1 MAELGKE
8 DGDEMP
14 DEEKVVIV
22 EDEAPPQEQAE
33 DIKITETAPA
43 ESKEVETSSEQTDER
58 ESIRERRRQEKQER
72 KKRRDTAIQ
81 RDKVELNFLRK
92 RNEDLERRVSVQEKR
107 SQSMEMGNLDQ
118 HLAVAQKELNLADQ
132 VIAKGVETQ
141 SGEDVQ
147 KALHYRDN
155 AQKKIAHLERQKQQ
169 AHIHMNQQQQPQMP
183 VDDRVLAH
191 AQEFIED
198 NPWYDINGGNEESS
212 IVNAIDASLTKEGFD
227 PATDEYWDELTERAS
242 KRLPEKF
249 EDFVEEVGDQSE
261 PTPVKKK
268 RRVARGGPAVGSGKE
283 HAPASTRKEVYISPE
298 RKQAMMDHGVWDD
311 PVLRQKYVKRYMEW
325 DRENKA

>member
-14 DEEKVVIV
+14 DDNKVVIV
-22 EDEAPPQEQAE
+22 EDEAPQEEKAE
-33 DIKITETAPA
+33 EIKITETAPE
-43 ESKEVETSSEQTDER
+43 ESEEVEASEEPDER
-58 ESIRERRRQEKQER
+58 ESIRERRRKEKQER
-72 KKRRDTAIQ
+72 KQRRDTAIK

-92 RNEDLERRVSVQEKR
+92 RNEDLERRISAQEQK
-107 SQSMEMGNLDQ
+107 SQNLEMGNLDQ

-132 VIAKGVETQ
+132 VIAKGVENS

-147 KALHYRDN
+147 KALAYRDQ
-155 AQKKIAHLERQKQQ
+155 AQKKIAQLERQKQQ
-169 AHIHMNQQQQPQMP
+169 ANAQMQQQPQTQ
-183 VDDRVLAH
+183 VDDRVIAR
-191 AQEFIED
+191 AQEFIDE
-198 NPWYDINGGNEESS
+198 NPWYDVNGGNEESS
-212 IVNAIDASLTKEGFD
+212 IVNAIDANLAKEGFD
-227 PATDEYWDELTERAS
+227 PATEEYWEELTERAAR
-242 KRLPEKF
+242 RLPEKF
-249 EDFVEEVGDQSE
+249 EDFVEEVGEQEE

-268 RRVARGGPAVGSGKE
+268 RVARGGPAVGSGKE

>member
-14 DEEKVVIV
+14 DDNKVVIV
-22 EDEAPPQEQAE
+22 EDEAPQEEKAE
-33 DIKITETAPA
+33 EIKITETAP
-43 ESKEVETSSEQTDER
+43 EESEQVEASGKPDER
-58 ESIRERRRQEKQER
+58 ESIRERRRKEKQER
-72 KKRRDTAIQ
+72 KQRRDTAIK

-92 RNEDLERRVSVQEKR
+92 RNEDLERRVAAQEQK
-107 SQSMEMGNLDQ
+107 SQNLEMGNLDQ

-147 KALHYRDN
+147 KALQFRDQ
-155 AQKKIAHLERQKQQ
+155 AQKKIAQLERQKQHANVQ
-169 AHIHMNQQQQPQMP
+169 MQQQQQPQTQ
-183 VDDRVLAH
+183 VDDRVIAH
-191 AQEFIED
+191 AQEFMDD

-227 PATDEYWDELTERAS
+227 PATDEYWDELTERAAR
-242 KRLPEKF
+242 RLPEKF
-249 EDFVEEVGDQSE
+249 EDFVEEVGEQEE

-268 RRVARGGPAVGSGKE
+268 RVARGGPAVGSGKE

>member
-14 DEEKVVIV
+14 DDNKVVIV
-22 EDEAPPQEQAE
+22 EDEAPQEEKAE
-33 DIKITETAPA
+33 EIKITETAPE
-43 ESKEVETSSEQTDER
+43 ESEEVEASEEPDER
-58 ESIRERRRQEKQER
+58 ESIRERRRKEKQER
-72 KKRRDTAIQ
+72 KQRRDTAIK

-92 RNEDLERRVSVQEKR
+92 RNEDLERRISAQEQK
-107 SQSMEMGNLDQ
+107 SQNLEMGNLDQ

-147 KALHYRDN
+147 KALAYRDQ
-155 AQKKIAHLERQKQQ
+155 AQKKIAQLERQKQQ
-169 AHIHMNQQQQPQMP
+169 ANVQMQQKQQPQTP

-191 AQEFIED
+191 AQEFMDD

-227 PATDEYWDELTERAS
+227 PATDEYWEELTERAAR
-242 KRLPEKF
+242 RLPEKF
-249 EDFVEEVGDQSE
+249 EDFVEEVGEQEE

-268 RRVARGGPAVGSGKE
+268 RVARGGPAVGSGKE

>member
-14 DEEKVVIV
+14 DDNKVVIV
-22 EDEAPPQEQAE
+22 EDEAPQEEKAE
-33 DIKITETAPA
+33 EIKITETAPE
-43 ESKEVETSSEQTDER
+43 ESEGVEASEEPDER
-58 ESIRERRRQEKQER
+58 ESIRERRRKEKQER
-72 KKRRDTAIQ
+72 KQRRDTAIK

-92 RNEDLERRVSVQEKR
+92 RNEDLERRVAVQEQK
-107 SQSMEMGNLDQ
+107 SQTLEMGNLDQ

-132 VIAKGVETQ
+132 VIAKGVDNQ

-147 KALHYRDN
+147 KALAYRDQ
-155 AQKKIAHLERQKQQ
+155 AQKKIAQLERQKQQ
-169 AHIHMNQQQQPQMP
+169 ANAQMQQQQQPQTQ
-183 VDDRVLAH
+183 VDDRVIAR
-191 AQEFIED
+191 AQEFIDE
-198 NPWYDINGGNEESS
+198 NPWYDVNGGNEESS
-212 IVNAIDASLTKEGFD
+212 IVNAIDANLAKEGFD
-227 PATDEYWDELTERAS
+227 PATEEYWEELTERAAR
-242 KRLPEKF
+242 RLPEKF
-249 EDFVEEVGDQSE
+249 EDFVEEVGEQEE

-268 RRVARGGPAVGSGKE
+268 RVARGGPAVGSGKE

>member
-14 DEEKVVIV
+14 DDNKVVIV
-22 EDEAPPQEQAE
+22 EEEAPQEEKAE
-33 DIKITETAPA
+33 EIKITETAP
-43 ESKEVETSSEQTDER
+43 EEPKEVETASEQPDER
-58 ESIRERRRQEKQER
+58 ESIRERRRKEKQER
-72 KKRRDTAIQ
+72 KQRRDTAIK

-92 RNEDLERRVSVQEKR
+92 RNEDLERRISAQEQK
-107 SQSMEMGNLDQ
+107 SQNLEMGNLDQ

-147 KALHYRDN
+147 KALAYRDQ
-155 AQKKIAHLERQKQQ
+155 AQKKIAQLERQKQQ
-169 AHIHMNQQQQPQMP
+169 ANVQMHQQQQPQTP

-191 AQEFIED
+191 AQEFMDD

-227 PATDEYWDELTERAS
+227 PATDEYWDELTERAAR
-242 KRLPEKF
+242 RLPEKF
-249 EDFVEEVGDQSE
+249 EDFVEEVGEQEE

-268 RRVARGGPAVGSGKE
+268 RVARGGPAVGSGKE

>member
-14 DEEKVVIV
+14 DDNKVVIV
-22 EDEAPPQEQAE
+22 EDEAPQEEKAE
-33 DIKITETAPA
+33 EIEITETAP
-43 ESKEVETSSEQTDER
+43 EEQKEVETASEQPDER
-58 ESIRERRRQEKQER
+58 ESIRERRRKEKQER
-72 KKRRDTAIQ
+72 KQRRDTAIK

-92 RNEDLERRVSVQEKR
+92 RNEDLERRISAQEQK
-107 SQSMEMGNLDQ
+107 SQNLEMGNLDQ

-132 VIAKGVETQ
+132 VIAKGVENQ

-147 KALHYRDN
+147 KALAYRDQ
-155 AQKKIAHLERQKQQ
+155 AQKKIAQLERQKQQ
-169 AHIHMNQQQQPQMP
+169 ANVQMQQQQQPQTP

-191 AQEFIED
+191 AQEFMDD
-198 NPWYDINGGNEESS
+198 NAWYDINGGNEESS

-227 PATDEYWDELTERAS
+227 PATDEYWDELTERAAR
-242 KRLPEKF
+242 RLPEKF
-249 EDFVEEVGDQSE
+249 EDFVEEVGEQEE

-268 RRVARGGPAVGSGKE
+268 RVARGGPAVGSGKE

>member
-14 DEEKVVIV
+14 DDNKVVIV
-22 EDEAPPQEQAE
+22 EDEAPQEEKAE
-33 DIKITETAPA
+33 EIEITETAP
-43 ESKEVETSSEQTDER
+43 EEQKEVATASEQPDER
-58 ESIRERRRQEKQER
+58 ESIRERRRKEKQER
-72 KKRRDTAIQ
+72 KQRRDTAIK

-92 RNEDLERRVSVQEKR
+92 RNEDLERRISAQEQK
-107 SQSMEMGNLDQ
+107 SQNLEMGNLDQ

-132 VIAKGVETQ
+132 VIAKGVENQ

-147 KALHYRDN
+147 KALAYRDQ
-155 AQKKIAHLERQKQQ
+155 AQKKIAQLERQKQQ
-169 AHIHMNQQQQPQMP
+169 ANVQMQQQQQPQTP

-191 AQEFIED
+191 AQEFMDD

-227 PATDEYWDELTERAS
+227 PATDEYWDELTERAAR
-242 KRLPEKF
+242 RLPEKF
-249 EDFVEEVGDQSE
+249 EDFVEEVGEQEE

-268 RRVARGGPAVGSGKE
+268 RVARGGPAVGSGKE

>member
-14 DEEKVVIV
+14 DDDKVVIV
-22 EDEAPPQEQAE
+22 EDEAPQEEKAE
-33 DIKITETAPA
+33 EIEITETAP
-43 ESKEVETSSEQTDER
+43 EEQKEVETASEQPDER
-58 ESIRERRRQEKQER
+58 ESIRERRRKEKQER
-72 KKRRDTAIQ
+72 KQRRDTAIK

-92 RNEDLERRVSVQEKR
+92 RNEDLERRISAQEQK
-107 SQSMEMGNLDQ
+107 SQNLEMGNLDQ

-132 VIAKGVETQ
+132 VIAKGVENQ

-147 KALHYRDN
+147 KALAYRDQ
-155 AQKKIAHLERQKQQ
+155 AQKKIAQLERQKQQ
-169 AHIHMNQQQQPQMP
+169 ANVQMQQQQQPQTP

-191 AQEFIED
+191 AQEFMDD

-227 PATDEYWDELTERAS
+227 PATDEYWDELTERAAR
-242 KRLPEKF
+242 RLPEKF
-249 EDFVEEVGDQSE
+249 EDFVEEVGEQEE

-268 RRVARGGPAVGSGKE
+268 RVARGGPAVGSGKE

>member
-14 DEEKVVIV
+14 DDNKVVIV
-22 EDEAPPQEQAE
+22 EEEAPQEEKAE
-33 DIKITETAPA
+33 EIKITETAP
-43 ESKEVETSSEQTDER
+43 EEPKEVETASEQPDER
-58 ESIRERRRQEKQER
+58 ESIRERRRKEKQER
-72 KKRRDTAIQ
+72 KQRRDTAIK

-92 RNEDLERRVSVQEKR
+92 RNEDLERRVSAQEQK
-107 SQSMEMGNLDQ
+107 SQNLEIGNLDQ

-147 KALHYRDN
+147 KALAYRDQ
-155 AQKKIAHLERQKQQ
+155 AQKKIAQLERQKQQ
-169 AHIHMNQQQQPQMP
+169 ANVQMQQQQQPQTP

-191 AQEFIED
+191 AQEFMDE

-227 PATDEYWDELTERAS
+227 PTTDEYWDELTERAAR
-242 KRLPEKF
+242 RLPEKF
-249 EDFVEEVGDQSE
+249 EDFVEEVGEQEE

-268 RRVARGGPAVGSGKE
+268 RVARGGPAVGSGKE

-325 DRENKA
+325 DRENKV

>member
-14 DEEKVVIV
+14 DDNKVVIV
-22 EDEAPPQEQAE
+22 EDEAPQEEKAE
-33 DIKITETAPA
+33 EIKITETAPE
-43 ESKEVETSSEQTDER
+43 ESEEVEASGEPDER
-58 ESIRERRRQEKQER
+58 ESIRERRRKEKQER
-72 KKRRDTAIQ
+72 KQRRDTAIK

-92 RNEDLERRVSVQEKR
+92 RNEDLERRISAQEQK
-107 SQSMEMGNLDQ
+107 SQTLEMGNLDQ

-132 VIAKGVETQ
+132 VIAKGVDNQ

-147 KALHYRDN
+147 KALAYRDQ
-155 AQKKIAHLERQKQQ
+155 AQKKIAQLERQKQQ
-169 AHIHMNQQQQPQMP
+169 ANAQMQQQPQTQ
-183 VDDRVLAH
+183 VDDRVIAR
-191 AQEFIED
+191 AQEFIDE
-198 NPWYDINGGNEESS
+198 NPWYDVNGGNEESS
-212 IVNAIDASLTKEGFD
+212 IVNAIDANLAKEGFD
-227 PATDEYWDELTERAS
+227 PATEEYWEELTERAAR
-242 KRLPEKF
+242 RLPEKF
-249 EDFVEEVGDQSE
+249 EDFVEEVGEQEE

-268 RRVARGGPAVGSGKE
+268 RVARGGPAVGSGKE

>member
-14 DEEKVVIV
+14 DDNKVVIV
-22 EDEAPPQEQAE
+22 EDEAPQEEKAE
-33 DIKITETAPA
+33 EIKITETAPE
-43 ESKEVETSSEQTDER
+43 ESEEVEASGEPDER
-58 ESIRERRRQEKQER
+58 ESIRERRRKEKQER
-72 KKRRDTAIQ
+72 KQRRDTAIK

-92 RNEDLERRVSVQEKR
+92 RNEDLERRISAQEQK
-107 SQSMEMGNLDQ
+107 SQNLEMGNIDQ
-118 HLAVAQKELNLADQ
+118 HIAVAQKELNLADQ
-132 VIAKGVETQ
+132 VIEKGVENQ
-141 SGEDVQ
+141 SGEDVR
-147 KALHYRDN
+147 KALAYRDQ
-155 AQKKIAHLERQKQQ
+155 AQKKIAQLERQKQQ
-169 AHIHMNQQQQPQMP
+169 ANVQMQQQLQPQTP

-191 AQEFIED
+191 AQEFMDD

-227 PATDEYWDELTERAS
+227 PATDEYWDELTERAAR
-242 KRLPEKF
+242 RLPEKF
-249 EDFVEEVGDQSE
+249 EDFVEEVGEQEE

-268 RRVARGGPAVGSGKE
+268 RVARGGPAVGSGKE

>member
-14 DEEKVVIV
+14 DDNKVVIV
-22 EDEAPPQEQAE
+22 EDEAPQEENAE
-33 DIKITETAPA
+33 EIKITETAPE
-43 ESKEVETSSEQTDER
+43 ESQEVESAPEQPDER
-58 ESIRERRRQEKQER
+58 ESIRERRRKEKQER
-72 KKRRDTAIQ
+72 KQRRDTAIK

-92 RNEDLERRVSVQEKR
+92 RNEDLERRISAQEQK
-107 SQSMEMGNLDQ
+107 SQNLEMGNLDQ

-147 KALHYRDN
+147 KALAYRDQ
-155 AQKKIAHLERQKQQ
+155 AQKKIAQLERQKHQ
-169 AHIHMNQQQQPQMP
+169 ANVQMQQQQQPQTP

-191 AQEFIED
+191 AQEFMDD

-227 PATDEYWDELTERAS
+227 PATDEYWEELTERAAR
-242 KRLPEKF
+242 RLPEKF
-249 EDFVEEVGDQSE
+249 EDFVEEVGEQEE

-268 RRVARGGPAVGSGKE
+268 RVARGGPAVGSGKE

>member
-14 DEEKVVIV
+14 DDNKVVIV
-22 EDEAPPQEQAE
+22 EDEAPQEEKAE
-33 DIKITETAPA
+33 EIEITETAP
-43 ESKEVETSSEQTDER
+43 EEQKEVETASEQPDER
-58 ESIRERRRQEKQER
+58 ESIRERRRKEKQER
-72 KKRRDTAIQ
+72 KQRRDTAIK

-92 RNEDLERRVSVQEKR
+92 RNEDLERRISAQEQK
-107 SQSMEMGNLDQ
+107 SQNLEMGNLDQ

-132 VIAKGVETQ
+132 VIAKGVENQ

-147 KALHYRDN
+147 KALAYRDQ
-155 AQKKIAHLERQKQQ
+155 AQKKIAQLERQKQQ
-169 AHIHMNQQQQPQMP
+169 ANVQMQQQQQPQTP

-191 AQEFIED
+191 AQEFMDD

-227 PATDEYWDELTERAS
+227 PATDEYWDELTERAAR
-242 KRLPEKF
+242 RLPEKF
-249 EDFVEEVGDQSE
+249 EDFVEEVGEQEE

-268 RRVARGGPAVGSGKE
+268 RVARGGPAVGSGKE

>member
-14 DEEKVVIV
+14 DDNKVVIV
-22 EDEAPPQEQAE
+22 EEEAPQEEKAE
-33 DIKITETAPA
+33 EIKITETAP
-43 ESKEVETSSEQTDER
+43 EEPKEVETASEQPDER
-58 ESIRERRRQEKQER
+58 ESIRERRRKEKQER
-72 KKRRDTAIQ
+72 KQRRDTAIK

-92 RNEDLERRVSVQEKR
+92 RNEDLERRVSAQEQK
-107 SQSMEMGNLDQ
+107 SQNLEMGNIDQ
-118 HLAVAQKELNLADQ
+118 HIAVAQKELNLADQ
-132 VIAKGVETQ
+132 VIEKGVENQ
-141 SGEDVQ
+141 SGEDVR
-147 KALHYRDN
+147 KALAYRDQ
-155 AQKKIAHLERQKQQ
+155 AQKKIAQLERQKQQ
-169 AHIHMNQQQQPQMP
+169 ANVQMQQQQQPQTQ

-191 AQEFIED
+191 AQEFMDD

-227 PATDEYWDELTERAS
+227 PATDEYWDELTERAAR
-242 KRLPEKF
+242 RLPEKF
-249 EDFVEEVGDQSE
+249 EDFVEEVGEQEE

-268 RRVARGGPAVGSGKE
+268 RVARGGPAVGSGKE

>member
-14 DEEKVVIV
+14 DDNKVVIV
-22 EDEAPPQEQAE
+22 EDEAPQEEKAE
-33 DIKITETAPA
+33 EIKITETAP
-43 ESKEVETSSEQTDER
+43 EEPKEVETASEQPDER
-58 ESIRERRRQEKQER
+58 ESIRERRRKEKQER
-72 KKRRDTAIQ
+72 KQRRDTAIK

-92 RNEDLERRVSVQEKR
+92 RNEDLERRVSAQEQK
-107 SQSMEMGNLDQ
+107 SQNLEMGNLDQ

-147 KALHYRDN
+147 KALAYRDQ
-155 AQKKIAHLERQKQQ
+155 AQKKIAQLERQKQQ
-169 AHIHMNQQQQPQMP
+169 ANVQMQQQQPQTP

-191 AQEFIED
+191 AQEFMDD

-227 PATDEYWDELTERAS
+227 PATDEYWDELTERAAR
-242 KRLPEKF
+242 RLPEKF
-249 EDFVEEVGDQSE
+249 EDFVEEVGEQEE

-268 RRVARGGPAVGSGKE
+268 RVARGGPAVGSGKE

>member
-14 DEEKVVIV
+14 DDNKVVIV
-22 EDEAPPQEQAE
+22 EDEAPQEEKAE
-33 DIKITETAPA
+33 EIKITETAP
-43 ESKEVETSSEQTDER
+43 EEPKEVETASEQPDER
-58 ESIRERRRQEKQER
+58 ESIRERRRKEKQER
-72 KKRRDTAIQ
+72 KQRRDTAIK

-92 RNEDLERRVSVQEKR
+92 RNEDLERRVSAQEQK
-107 SQSMEMGNLDQ
+107 SQNLEMGNLDQ

-132 VIAKGVETQ
+132 VIEKGVENQ
-141 SGEDVQ
+141 SGEDVR
-147 KALHYRDN
+147 KALAYRDQ
-155 AQKKIAHLERQKQQ
+155 AQKKIAQLERQKQQ
-169 AHIHMNQQQQPQMP
+169 ANVQMQQQQQPQTP

-191 AQEFIED
+191 AQEFMDD

-227 PATDEYWDELTERAS
+227 PATDEYWDELTERAAR
-242 KRLPEKF
+242 RLPEKF
-249 EDFVEEVGDQSE
+249 EDFVEEVGEQEE

-268 RRVARGGPAVGSGKE
+268 RVARGGPAVGSGKE

>member
-14 DEEKVVIV
+14 DDNKVVIV
-22 EDEAPPQEQAE
+22 EDEAPQEEKAE
-33 DIKITETAPA
+33 EIKITETAPE
-43 ESKEVETSSEQTDER
+43 ESEEVEASGEPDER
-58 ESIRERRRQEKQER
+58 ESIRERRRKEKQER
-72 KKRRDTAIQ
+72 KQRRDTAIK

-92 RNEDLERRVSVQEKR
+92 RNEDLERRISAQEQK
-107 SQSMEMGNLDQ
+107 SQNLEMGNIDQ
-118 HLAVAQKELNLADQ
+118 HIAVAQKELNLADQ

-147 KALHYRDN
+147 KALAYRDQ
-155 AQKKIAHLERQKQQ
+155 AQKKIAQLERQKQQ
-169 AHIHMNQQQQPQMP
+169 ANVQMQQQQQPQTP
-183 VDDRVLAH
+183 VNDRVLAH
-191 AQEFIED
+191 AQEFMDD

-227 PATDEYWDELTERAS
+227 PATEEYWEELTERAAR
-242 KRLPEKF
+242 RLPEKF
-249 EDFVEEVGDQSE
+249 EDFVEEVGEQEE

-268 RRVARGGPAVGSGKE
+268 RVARGGPAVGSGKE

>member
-14 DEEKVVIV
+14 DDNKVVIV
-22 EDEAPPQEQAE
+22 EDEAPQEEKAE
-33 DIKITETAPA
+33 EIEITETAP
-43 ESKEVETSSEQTDER
+43 EEQKQVETASEQPDER
-58 ESIRERRRQEKQER
+58 ESIRERRRKEKQER
-72 KKRRDTAIQ
+72 KQRRDTAIK

-92 RNEDLERRVSVQEKR
+92 RNEDLERRISAQEQK
-107 SQSMEMGNLDQ
+107 SQNLEMGNLDQ

-132 VIAKGVETQ
+132 VIAKGVENQ

-147 KALHYRDN
+147 KALAYRDQ
-155 AQKKIAHLERQKQQ
+155 AQKKIAQLERQKQQ
-169 AHIHMNQQQQPQMP
+169 ANVQMQQQQQPQTP

-191 AQEFIED
+191 AQEFMDD

-227 PATDEYWDELTERAS
+227 PATDEYWDELTERAAR
-242 KRLPEKF
+242 RLPEKF
-249 EDFVEEVGDQSE
+249 EDFVEEVGEQEE

-268 RRVARGGPAVGSGKE
+268 RVARGGPAVGSGKE

>member
-14 DEEKVVIV
+14 DDNKVVIV
-22 EDEAPPQEQAE
+22 EDEAPQEEKAE
-33 DIKITETAPA
+33 EIEITETAPE
-43 ESKEVETSSEQTDER
+43 ESQEVESASEQPDER
-58 ESIRERRRQEKQER
+58 ESIRERRRKEKQER
-72 KKRRDTAIQ
+72 KQRRDTAIK

-92 RNEDLERRVSVQEKR
+92 RNEDLERRISAQEQK
-107 SQSMEMGNLDQ
+107 SQNLEMGNLDQ

-147 KALHYRDN
+147 KALAYRDQ
-155 AQKKIAHLERQKQQ
+155 AQKKIAQLERQKQQ
-169 AHIHMNQQQQPQMP
+169 ANVQMQQQQQPQTP

-191 AQEFIED
+191 AQEFMDD

-227 PATDEYWDELTERAS
+227 PATDEYWEELTERAAR
-242 KRLPEKF
+242 RLPEKF
-249 EDFVEEVGDQSE
+249 EDFVEEVGEQEE

-268 RRVARGGPAVGSGKE
+268 RVARGGPAVGSGKE

>member
-8 DGDEMP
+8 DGD
-14 DEEKVVIV
+14 DIVDDDKVVIV
-22 EDEAPPQEQAE
+22 EDEAPSKENPE
-33 DIKITETAPA
+33 DVKIIETAP
-43 ESKEVETSSEQTDER
+43 EETEKVATTSEAPDER
-58 ESIRERRRQEKQER
+58 ESIRERRRKEKQDR
-72 KKRRDTAIQ
+72 KQRRDTAIK

-92 RNEDLERRVSVQEKR
+92 RNEDLERRVSVQEKK
-107 SQSMEMGNLDQ
+107 SQNIEMGNLDQ

-132 VIAKGVETQ
+132 VIAKGVENQ
-141 SGEDVQ
+141 SGQDVQ
-147 KALHYRDN
+147 KALQYRDQ
-155 AQKKIAHLERQKQQ
+155 AQKKIAQLERQKQQ
-169 AHIHMNQQQQPQMP
+169 ANIQQQQQQQPQTP
-183 VDDRVLAH
+183 VDDRVMAL
-191 AQEFIED
+191 AQEFIDD

-227 PATDEYWDELTERAS
+227 PTTDEYWDELTERAA

-249 EDFVEEVGDQSE
+249 EDFVDEVGDHEE

-268 RRVARGGPAVGSGKE
+268 RVARGGPAVGSGKE

-325 DRENKA
+325 DRANKT

>member
-14 DEEKVVIV
+14 DDNKVVIV
-22 EDEAPPQEQAE
+22 EDEAPQEEKAE
-33 DIKITETAPA
+33 EIKITETAP
-43 ESKEVETSSEQTDER
+43 EEPKEVESASEQSDER
-58 ESIRERRRQEKQER
+58 ESIRERRRKEKQER
-72 KKRRDTAIQ
+72 KQRRDTAIK

-92 RNEDLERRVSVQEKR
+92 RNEDLERRISAQEQK
-107 SQSMEMGNLDQ
+107 SQNLEMGNIDQ
-118 HLAVAQKELNLADQ
+118 HIAVAQKELNLADQ

-147 KALHYRDN
+147 KALAYRDQ
-155 AQKKIAHLERQKQQ
+155 AQKKIAQLERQKQQ
-169 AHIHMNQQQQPQMP
+169 ANVQMQQQLQPQTP

-191 AQEFIED
+191 AQEFMDD

-227 PATDEYWDELTERAS
+227 PATDEYWDELTERAAR
-242 KRLPEKF
+242 RLPEKF
-249 EDFVEEVGDQSE
+249 EDFVEEVGEQEE

-268 RRVARGGPAVGSGKE
+268 RVARGGPAVGSGKE

>member
-14 DEEKVVIV
+14 DDNKVVIV
-22 EDEAPPQEQAE
+22 EDEAPQEEKAE
-33 DIKITETAPA
+33 EIKITETAP
-43 ESKEVETSSEQTDER
+43 EEPKEVESASEQSDER
-58 ESIRERRRQEKQER
+58 ESIRERRRKEKQER
-72 KKRRDTAIQ
+72 KQRRDTAIK

-92 RNEDLERRVSVQEKR
+92 RNEDLERRVSAQEQK
-107 SQSMEMGNLDQ
+107 SQNLEMGNIDQ
-118 HLAVAQKELNLADQ
+118 HIAVAQKELNLADQ

-147 KALHYRDN
+147 KALAYRDQ
-155 AQKKIAHLERQKQQ
+155 AQKKIAQLERQKQQ
-169 AHIHMNQQQQPQMP
+169 ANVQMQQQLQPQTP

-191 AQEFIED
+191 AQEFMDD

-227 PATDEYWDELTERAS
+227 PATDEYWDELTERAAR
-242 KRLPEKF
+242 RLPEKF
-249 EDFVEEVGDQSE
+249 EDFVEEVGEQEE

-268 RRVARGGPAVGSGKE
+268 RVARGGPAVGSGKE

>member
-14 DEEKVVIV
+14 DDNKVVIV
-22 EDEAPPQEQAE
+22 EDEAPQEEKAE
-33 DIKITETAPA
+33 EIKITETAPE
-43 ESKEVETSSEQTDER
+43 ESEEVEASGEPDER
-58 ESIRERRRQEKQER
+58 ESIRERRRKEKQER
-72 KKRRDTAIQ
+72 KQRRDTAIK

-92 RNEDLERRVSVQEKR
+92 RNEDLERRISAQEQK
-107 SQSMEMGNLDQ
+107 SQNLEMGNIDQ
-118 HLAVAQKELNLADQ
+118 HIAVAQKELNLADQ

-147 KALHYRDN
+147 KALAYRDQ
-155 AQKKIAHLERQKQQ
+155 AQKKIAQLERQKQQ
-169 AHIHMNQQQQPQMP
+169 ANVQMQQQLQPQTP

-191 AQEFIED
+191 AQEFMDD

-227 PATDEYWDELTERAS
+227 PATDEYWDELTERAAR
-242 KRLPEKF
+242 RLPEKF
-249 EDFVEEVGDQSE
+249 EDFVEEVGEQEE

-268 RRVARGGPAVGSGKE
+268 RVARGGPAVGSGKE

>member
-14 DEEKVVIV
+14 DDNKVVIV
-22 EDEAPPQEQAE
+22 EEEAPQEEKAE
-33 DIKITETAPA
+33 EIKITETAP
-43 ESKEVETSSEQTDER
+43 EEPKEVETASEQPDER
-58 ESIRERRRQEKQER
+58 ESIRERRRKEKQER
-72 KKRRDTAIQ
+72 KQRRDTAIK

-92 RNEDLERRVSVQEKR
+92 RNEDLERRISAQEQK
-107 SQSMEMGNLDQ
+107 SQNLEMGNLDQ

-132 VIAKGVETQ
+132 VIEKGVETQ
-141 SGEDVQ
+141 SGEDVR
-147 KALHYRDN
+147 KALQFRDQ
-155 AQKKIAHLERQKQQ
+155 AQKKIAQLERQKQQ
-169 AHIHMNQQQQPQMP
+169 ANVQMHQQQQPQTP

-191 AQEFIED
+191 AQEFMDD

-227 PATDEYWDELTERAS
+227 PATDEYWDELTERAAR
-242 KRLPEKF
+242 RLPEKF
-249 EDFVEEVGDQSE
+249 EDFVEEVGEQEE

-268 RRVARGGPAVGSGKE
+268 RVARGGPAVGSGKE

>member
-14 DEEKVVIV
+14 DDNKVVIV
-22 EDEAPPQEQAE
+22 EDEAPQEEKAE
-33 DIKITETAPA
+33 EIEITETAP
-43 ESKEVETSSEQTDER
+43 EEPKEVETASEQPDER
-58 ESIRERRRQEKQER
+58 ESIRERRRKEKQER
-72 KKRRDTAIQ
+72 KQRRDTAIK

-92 RNEDLERRVSVQEKR
+92 RNEDLERRISAQEQK
-107 SQSMEMGNLDQ
+107 SQNLEMGNLDQ

-147 KALHYRDN
+147 KALAYRDQ
-155 AQKKIAHLERQKQQ
+155 AQKKIAQLERQKQQ
-169 AHIHMNQQQQPQMP
+169 ANVQMQQQQQPQTP

-191 AQEFIED
+191 AQEFMDD

-227 PATDEYWDELTERAS
+227 PATDEYWEELTERAAR
-242 KRLPEKF
+242 RLPEKF
-249 EDFVEEVGDQSE
+249 EDFVEEVGEQEE

-268 RRVARGGPAVGSGKE
+268 RVARGGPAVGSGKE

>member
-14 DEEKVVIV
+14 DDNKVVIV
-22 EDEAPPQEQAE
+22 EDEAPQEEKAE
-33 DIKITETAPA
+33 EIKITETAPE
-43 ESKEVETSSEQTDER
+43 ESEEVEASGEPDER
-58 ESIRERRRQEKQER
+58 ESIRERRRKEKQER
-72 KKRRDTAIQ
+72 KQRRDTAIK

-92 RNEDLERRVSVQEKR
+92 RNEDLERRVAVQEQK
-107 SQSMEMGNLDQ
+107 SQTLEMGNLDQ

-132 VIAKGVETQ
+132 VIAKGVDNQ

-147 KALHYRDN
+147 KALAYRDQ
-155 AQKKIAHLERQKQQ
+155 AQKKIAQLERQKQQ
-169 AHIHMNQQQQPQMP
+169 ANAQMQQQPQTQ
-183 VDDRVLAH
+183 VDDRVIAR
-191 AQEFIED
+191 AQEFIDE
-198 NPWYDINGGNEESS
+198 NPWYDVNGGNEESS
-212 IVNAIDASLTKEGFD
+212 IVNAIDANLAKEGFD
-227 PATDEYWDELTERAS
+227 PATEEYWEELTERAAR
-242 KRLPEKF
+242 RLPEKF
-249 EDFVEEVGDQSE
+249 EDFVEEVGEQEE
-261 PTPVKKK
+261 PAPVKKK
-268 RRVARGGPAVGSGKE
+268 RVARGGPAVGSGKE

>member
-14 DEEKVVIV
+14 DDNKVVIV
-22 EDEAPPQEQAE
+22 EDEAPQEEKADE
-33 DIKITETAPA
+33 IKITETAP
-43 ESKEVETSSEQTDER
+43 EEPKEVETASEQPDER
-58 ESIRERRRQEKQER
+58 ESIRERRRKEKQER
-72 KKRRDTAIQ
+72 KQRRDTAIK

-92 RNEDLERRVSVQEKR
+92 RNEDLERRVSAQEQK
-107 SQSMEMGNLDQ
+107 SQSIEMGNLDQ

-147 KALHYRDN
+147 KALAYRDQ
-155 AQKKIAHLERQKQQ
+155 AQKKIAQLERQKQQ
-169 AHIHMNQQQQPQMP
+169 ANVQMQQQQQPQTP

-191 AQEFIED
+191 AQEFMDD

-227 PATDEYWDELTERAS
+227 PATDEYWDELTERAAR
-242 KRLPEKF
+242 RLPEKF
-249 EDFVEEVGDQSE
+249 EDFVEEVGEQEE

-268 RRVARGGPAVGSGKE
+268 RVARGGPAVGSGKE

>member
-14 DEEKVVIV
+14 DDNKVVIV
-22 EDEAPPQEQAE
+22 EDEAPQEEKAE
-33 DIKITETAPA
+33 EIKITETAPE
-43 ESKEVETSSEQTDER
+43 ESEEVEASGEPDER
-58 ESIRERRRQEKQER
+58 ESIRERRRKEKQER
-72 KKRRDTAIQ
+72 KQRRDTAIK

-92 RNEDLERRVSVQEKR
+92 RNEDLERRVAVQEQK
-107 SQSMEMGNLDQ
+107 SQTLEMGNLDQ

-132 VIAKGVETQ
+132 VIAKGVDNQ

-147 KALHYRDN
+147 KALAYRDQ
-155 AQKKIAHLERQKQQ
+155 AQKKIAQLERQKQQ
-169 AHIHMNQQQQPQMP
+169 ANAQMQQQQQPQTQ
-183 VDDRVLAH
+183 VDDRVIAR
-191 AQEFIED
+191 AQEFIDE
-198 NPWYDINGGNEESS
+198 NPWYDVNGGNEESS
-212 IVNAIDASLTKEGFD
+212 IVNAIDANLAKEGFD
-227 PATDEYWDELTERAS
+227 PATEEYWEELTERAAR
-242 KRLPEKF
+242 RLPEKF
-249 EDFVEEVGDQSE
+249 EDFVEEVGEQEE

-268 RRVARGGPAVGSGKE
+268 RVARGGPAVGSGKE

>member
-14 DEEKVVIV
+14 DDNKVVIV
-22 EDEAPPQEQAE
+22 EDEAPQEEKAE
-33 DIKITETAPA
+33 EIKITETAP
-43 ESKEVETSSEQTDER
+43 EEPKEVETASEQPDER
-58 ESIRERRRQEKQER
+58 ESIRERRRKEKQER
-72 KKRRDTAIQ
+72 KQRRDTAIK

-92 RNEDLERRVSVQEKR
+92 RNEDLERRISAQEQK
-107 SQSMEMGNLDQ
+107 SQNLEMGNLDQ

-147 KALHYRDN
+147 KALAYRDQ
-155 AQKKIAHLERQKQQ
+155 AQKKIAQLERQKQQ
-169 AHIHMNQQQQPQMP
+169 ANVQMQQQQQPQTP

-191 AQEFIED
+191 AQEFMDD
-198 NPWYDINGGNEESS
+198 NPWYDINGGNEESN

-227 PATDEYWDELTERAS
+227 PATDEYWDELTERAAR
-242 KRLPEKF
+242 RLPEKF
-249 EDFVEEVGDQSE
+249 EDFVEEVGEQEE

-268 RRVARGGPAVGSGKE
+268 RVARGGPAVGSGKE